1 MCIFRCIWSLMQ
13 LQISNSSEFLLHI
26 CVIRTKRVQLKF
38 NWVFHLLGFALFS
51 PENVSRKFRAP
62 CHMESEHGKCFRQ
75 APLECKQHS
84 MMRISI
90 WGARSWLW
98 RDASSLPLSHS
109 LSFTLLHMNSI
120 GVGKTTSFPG
130 VGVVIGVGV
139 GVMQQKTQQH
149 HHQLA
154 WHPAKPLT
162 WARPSDPYASRPSTS
177 WALLPVKSTVLGHVI
192 GFLGCRLLS
201 FSPRHHVFLS
211 PMALVT

>member
-38 NWVFHLLGFALFS
+38 NWVFHLLGFALYS

-109 LSFTLLHMNSI
+109 LSLSLFHSLAYEFHWGRENTQFSGRGRGHWRGRGCDAAEDAAAPSPAGLASCKAI
-120 GVGKTTSFPG
+120 DVG
-130 VGVVIGVGV
+130 
-139 GVMQQKTQQH
+139 Q
-149 HHQLA
+149 
-154 WHPAKPLT
+154 AK
-162 WARPSDPYASRPSTS
+162 
-177 WALLPVKSTVLGHVI
+177 
-192 GFLGCRLLS
+192 
-201 FSPRHHVFLS
+201 
-211 PMALVT
+211 

>member
-1 MCIFRCIWSLMQ
+1 MLRLYLSLT
-13 LQISNSSEFLLHI
+13 LY
-26 CVIRTKRVQLKF
+26 
-38 NWVFHLLGFALFS
+38 
-51 PENVSRKFRAP
+51 
-62 CHMESEHGKCFRQ
+62 
-75 APLECKQHS
+75 
-84 MMRISI
+84 
-90 WGARSWLW
+90 
-98 RDASSLPLSHS
+98 HS

-211 PMALVT
+211 PMALFCGLIVDEHHNFINSLVSNPIYNRIMHPESFNIS